1 MLRHRVDE
9 PPPLEQFNPDVP
21 LEFLALVRRMMAK
34 RKEERFASAAHL
46 RAALAPWCDRPVLGP
61 PLPNGDEPP
70 VPAEPTPVVAV
81 VPPSAADSTEEP
93 VPLDEDVPQAVATAE
108 PVEAEAGPSP
118 EPEPAAPKK
127 SASGP
132 RKKAAA
138 EAVAEPPADVPA
150 PAPIPVEPAAEEPT
164 PTPVALLR
172 PGELP
177 FWLDYLLPVGSCVL
191 LLLLAWMLGLAF
203 ALRR

>member
-1 MLRHRVDE
+1 
-9 PPPLEQFNPDVP
+9 
-21 LEFLALVRRMMAK
+21 
-34 RKEERFASAAHL
+34 
-46 RAALAPWCDRPVLGP
+46 
-61 PLPNGDEPP
+61 LPNGDEPP
-70 VPAEPTPVVAV
+70 APAEPPPVETPGL
-81 VPPSAADSTEEP
+81 PSAADSWEEP
-93 VPLDEDVPQAVATAE
+93 VPLDEDVTQAVATAE
-108 PVEAEAGPSP
+108 PVEAEESPSP
-118 EPEPAAPKK
+118 ESESAPPKK

-150 PAPIPVEPAAEEPT
+150 PAAIPVEPAAEEPT
-164 PTPVALLR
+164 PMPVALLR

-203 ALRR
+203 VLRR